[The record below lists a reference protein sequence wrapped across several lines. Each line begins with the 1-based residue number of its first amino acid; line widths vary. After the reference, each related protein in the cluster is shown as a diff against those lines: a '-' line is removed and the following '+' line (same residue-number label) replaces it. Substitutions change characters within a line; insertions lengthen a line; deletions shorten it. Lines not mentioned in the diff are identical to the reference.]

1 MSIAVVY
8 GSTTG
13 ATADAAEKIAGK
25 LHADCLNV
33 AEVSP
38 SQLNAYSALV
48 LGSSTWGM
56 GDLQDDW
63 DGFLSQLEG
72 MNLNGK
78 KVAVFGC
85 GDSVGFGDTFAL
97 ALVKLRD
104 AAAGAGATI
113 VGQGPIEGY
122 DGVSSEV
129 CEDGNFVGLAL
140 DVQNQPELADSRID
154 AWCAALSAVLA

>member
-13 ATADAAEKIAGK
+13 STAEAAEKIAQK
-25 LHADCLNV
+25 LSADCFNV
-33 AEVSP
+33 TDVSS
-38 SQLNAYSALV
+38 SQLSGYSSLV

-63 DGFLSQLEG
+63 ESFLPQLEG

-85 GDSVGFGDTFAL
+85 GDHIGFGDTFAM

-104 AAAGAGATI
+104 AAANSGATI
-113 VGQGPIEGY
+113 VGSGPIEGY
-122 DGVSSEV
+122 DGVSSDVVEG
-129 CEDGNFVGLAL
+129 GNFVGLAL
-140 DVQNQPELADSRID
+140 DAQNQPELLDARID
-154 AWCAALSAVLA
+154 AWCAALAGVLA

>member
-13 ATADAAEKIAGK
+13 CTAEAAEKIAQK
-25 LHADCLNV
+25 LGADCFNV
-33 AEVSP
+33 ADVSS
-38 SQLNAYSALV
+38 SQLSDYSSLV

-63 DGFLSQLEG
+63 ESFLPQLEG

-85 GDSVGFGDTFAL
+85 GDHIGFGDTFAM
-97 ALVKLRD
+97 ALVKIRD
-104 AAAGAGATI
+104 AAANSGATI
-113 VGQGPIEGY
+113 VGSGPIEGY

-129 CEDGNFVGLAL
+129 VEGGNFVGLAL
-140 DVQNQPELADSRID
+140 DAQNQPELTDARID
-154 AWCAALSAVLA
+154 AWCAALAGVLA